1 MIIHRALRDIER
13 CKIKYGEAWEEYER
27 RVPYI
32 FVPVSVSDD
41 LEIQADFLLVRFLSK
56 NTLYN
61 YALIQNPINHRLY

>member
-1 MIIHRALRDIER
+1 MIVHRALRDIER

-32 FVPVSVSDD
+32 FVPVSVSD
-41 LEIQADFLLVRFLSK
+41 EPEMQADSLVVRFLSK

-61 YALIQNPINHRLY
+61 YALIRKSIKQRLS

>member
-1 MIIHRALRDIER
+1 MIVHRALRDLGR

-32 FVPVSVSDD
+32 FVPVSVSEDP
-41 LEIQADFLLVRFLSK
+41 EMQADSLLVRFLSK

-61 YALIQNPINHRLY
+61 YALTQKSIDQRLY